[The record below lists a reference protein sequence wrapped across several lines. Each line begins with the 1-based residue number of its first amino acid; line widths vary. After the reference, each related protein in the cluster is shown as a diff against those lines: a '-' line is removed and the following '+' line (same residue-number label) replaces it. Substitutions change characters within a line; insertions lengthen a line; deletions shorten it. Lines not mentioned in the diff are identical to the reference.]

1 VLTRADV
8 ERPRSLGLQPARE
21 RYVDASRWKELV
33 LERSIMTVDEGLLA
47 GCFDSD
53 ITALYLAVKHTDTL

>member
-1 VLTRADV
+1 
-8 ERPRSLGLQPARE
+8 
-21 RYVDASRWKELV
+21 
-33 LERSIMTVDEGLLA
+33 MTVDEGLLA